1 MVEFLENFIHSGPLV
16 TFIVAM
22 LPILEL
28 RGAIPVGISLG
39 LGFRE
44 TIIIS
49 IIGNMLPVPFI
60 IIFARRVFAF
70 LRHKLPRLEGL
81 VSRLENKAKEKE
93 HLVHKWQLW
102 GLVVLVAIP
111 LPGTGAWTGALVAA
125 IMDLRL
131 KSAFP
136 AITLGVLIAAVI
148 VTAVTYGFASLLA

>member
-1 MVEFLENFIHSGPLV
+1 
-16 TFIVAM
+16 M
-22 LPILEL
+22 LPVLEL

-49 IIGNMLPVPFI
+49 VIGNLLPVPFI
-60 IIFARRVFAF
+60 ILFTRRLFAF
-70 LRHKLPRLEGL
+70 LRHRLPKLEGL
-81 VSRLENKAKEKE
+81 VSRLEKKAKAKE
-93 HLVHKWQLW
+93 HLVRKWQLW

-125 IMDLRL
+125 VLDLRL

-136 AITLGVLIAAVI
+136 AIALGVAIAAVI
-148 VTAVTYGFASLLA
+148 VTALTFGFKSLLI